1 MFQNKFRSIVLNRAY
16 GDKFCLAFSQDR
28 CNEKIE
34 LDRGMFDDEVDFSN
48 FIDIVQRYG
57 EQNMAIVKVSSN
69 FEDFVC

>member
-1 MFQNKFRSIVLNRAY
+1 M
-16 GDKFCLAFSQDR
+16 
-28 CNEKIE
+28 E

-69 FEDFVC
+69 FEEFVC